1 MITTTDKYEAE
12 SERLRSKIEVL
23 EESSSKMKNEA
34 LAEQQEKAA
43 IAKKLESV
51 ESALSPEQLAAK
63 ETEAKEKLE
72 ELKKDQNDKEAEAS
86 TAKEELQP
94 GWGLVH
100 V

>member
-1 MITTTDKYEAE
+1 MTKTTDKYEAE
-12 SERLRSKIEVL
+12 SKRLRGKIEVL

-43 IAKKLESV
+43 LSKKLESV

-63 ETEAKEKLE
+63 EKEAEEKLE
-72 ELKKDQNDKEAEAS
+72 ELKKDQSDKEAEAS
-86 TAKEELQP
+86 TAEELQP